1 VTTIRS
7 AFGFVA
13 ALALGLG
20 VAAIAQAQHALFCS
34 AYPCYQVNVD
44 TTDGAGVVTLFN
56 ESPFN
61 SLQLG
66 SNVNGN
72 HQEAYGIAQFGSV
85 GASTGTTVVACP
97 TNCLVTVQANSGGFY
112 WDIFDLSGLGLVAG
126 DMLQFSMSLHGSFGS
141 GPGTVGFG
149 YVDAS
154 IVLLNGNN
162 EGFADLNGN
171 NFFPPQQSTLTATVV
186 VDPTV
191 DRYVQLVLGVLTG
204 TALSPSLGDFGSNL
218 SEFSTTFT
226 IDDVALLDP
235 SGEFVRDIVLTDT
248 AGFILPGPGPV
259 QTVPEPATVLL
270 VASALAA
277 LGTRRAG
284 RRPTRPRDFPRARKE
299 ESQVARARNGLS
311 ARLASP

>member
-1 VTTIRS
+1 M
-7 AFGFVA
+7 AH
-13 ALALGLG
+13 
-20 VAAIAQAQHALFCS
+20 AQHVLFCS

-44 TTDGAGVVTLFN
+44 TTDGAGVVTLFD
-56 ESPFN
+56 ESPFS
-61 SLQLG
+61 SLQQG

-97 TNCLVTVQANSGGFY
+97 SPGGRTNCLVTVQANSGAFY
-112 WDIFDLSGLGLVAG
+112 WDIFDLGRSGLVAG

-162 EGFADLNGN
+162 EGLADLQGN
-171 NFFPPQQSTLTATVV
+171 NSFPPARSATATVV

-204 TALSPSLGDFGSNL
+204 TALSPFLGDFGSNL
-218 SEFSTTFT
+218 SDFSTTFT
-226 IDDVALLDP
+226 IDNVALLDP

-248 AGFILPGPGPV
+248 AGFTLPGRGPV
-259 QTVPEPATVLL
+259 QTVPEPGTLLL
-270 VASALAA
+270 VLCALAV
-277 LGTRRAG
+277 LGTRRPAPKVNEN
-284 RRPTRPRDFPRARKE
+284 RRYIEALRIR
-299 ESQVARARNGLS
+299 
-311 ARLASP
+311 